1 MGLLLSDRL
10 VAKAAELIHGLASVV
25 VVAARWPLLTF

>member
-25 VVAARWPLLTF
+25 VAARWPLLTF